1 MLMRGGV
8 LYVFLKDVLSCGGGG
23 DGDYRLMSKL
33 FFFLI

>member
-8 LYVFLKDVLSCGGGG
+8 LYVFLNDALSCGDG
-23 DGDYRLMSKL
+23 DGDYRLTSKL